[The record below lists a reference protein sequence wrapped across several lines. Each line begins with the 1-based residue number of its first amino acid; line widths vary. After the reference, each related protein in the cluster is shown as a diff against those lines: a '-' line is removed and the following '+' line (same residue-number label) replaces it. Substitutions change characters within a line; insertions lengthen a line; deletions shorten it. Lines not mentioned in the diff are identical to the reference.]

1 MRHLKSLSLILIFL
15 SVGAAHAD
23 VLVEPYLGYGLGTRG
38 TGVLFGGRVGYRM
51 LGLMASLDYQTG
63 RGRDTSHPSN
73 STTPSNL
80 GVTVGYTLPI
90 LFRAYLGYIPLARL
104 TAEHGGYNHTF
115 DGGEAVKYG
124 VGFTG
129 FPFIVLN
136 AEYIHAHY
144 KGLDADTYG
153 VNVSLPL
160 GF

>member
-1 MRHLKSLSLILIFL
+1 MHHFKYLVVTLLLL
-15 SVGAAHAD
+15 ANGAAHAGA
-23 VLVEPYLGYGLGTRG
+23 LVEPYLGYSFSTKG
-38 TGVLFGGRVGYRM
+38 TGVSFGGRLGYRM
-51 LGLMASLDYQTG
+51 LGLMAALDYQTG
-63 RGRDTSHPSN
+63 RGRDMSHPSN

-90 LFRAYLGYIPLARL
+90 LFRAYLSYIPLARL
-104 TAEHGGYNHTF
+104 TAEHGGYNNTF

-129 FPFIVLN
+129 FPLVVLN

-144 KGLDADTYG
+144 RGLDTDTYG
-153 VNVSLPL
+153 VNVSLPI